1 MICSPACCRRSG
13 SKCGSETDPVQQLT
27 ADTDLPFPGW
37 GPDFARALELKRSAQ
52 FTAYADQIWKLLAS
66 QHAPPAPVGQA

>member
-1 MICSPACCRRSG
+1 MSARPGRI
-13 SKCGSETDPVQQLT
+13 L
-27 ADTDLPFPGW
+27 ADIEIELPRP
-37 GPDFARALELKRSAQ
+37 RALELKRSAQ